1 MPRSYFIVNSA
12 AHAWVEKLVTRE
24 VAVQTAPPSGLA
36 VRFHLGTLAPPAPG
50 AFMKVVENV
59 LSLDPVR

>member
-1 MPRSYFIVNSA
+1 MPQFYFIVNSA

-36 VRFHLGTLAPPAPG
+36 VRFHLGTLAPPAPC
-50 AFMKVVENV
+50 AFIKVVENV
-59 LSLDPVR
+59 QALEPIT